1 MQDQRL
7 LRLFPPELPAVQ
19 RTQHQSAQHLL
30 THMMRYDNMYAKTL
44 TDLHKKI
51 VRKKTNKKITK
62 VTTNQHGNS
71 GFNLSA

>member
-1 MQDQRL
+1 
-7 LRLFPPELPAVQ
+7 
-19 RTQHQSAQHLL
+19 
-30 THMMRYDNMYAKTL
+30 MRYDNMYAKTL